1 MVNELGSDKANF
13 YFNILDVPG
22 PPTGPITYDDIT
34 GSSVTISWKKPKDDG
49 GSPITGYAIEKKDL
63 DHLGGW
69 VPAVNFVEPYIF
81 TATVLRLLEGTQ
93 YEFRV
98 FAINAQGRSIPLPTG
113 KKNMP
118 FICSTGACPPN
129 SKIGLLWPD
138 FAFYGPKF
146 NFFLNFP
153 LCPIYYFAIYL

>member
-22 PPTGPITYDDIT
+22 PPTGPITFDDIT

-81 TATVLRLLEGTQ
+81 TSTVLRLLEGTQ

-113 KKNMP
+113 KNPKKIMP
-118 FICSTGACPPN
+118 
-129 SKIGLLWPD
+129 
-138 FAFYGPKF
+138 
-146 NFFLNFP
+146 
-153 LCPIYYFAIYL
+153 

>member
-1 MVNELGSDKANF
+1 MFCLHLHLLSCFVYFSAIAPITTFHIVNCKRTDSGEITLKVVNELGSDKANF

-22 PPTGPITYDDIT
+22 PPTGPITFDDIT

-81 TATVLRLLEGTQ
+81 TSTVLRLLEGTQ

-113 KKNMP
+113 KNPKKIMP
-118 FICSTGACPPN
+118 
-129 SKIGLLWPD
+129 
-138 FAFYGPKF
+138 
-146 NFFLNFP
+146 
-153 LCPIYYFAIYL
+153 